1 MTTAL
6 ATLSFQGEISTL
18 IALDREVRDNY
29 VFTVQATDN
38 GQTPLSGYTSVFE
51 LLDIRIPFNDYNR
64 PFPYSPYWTGTS
76 MEWRLMRGKIIK
88 RLMTFAFEKTSNITS
103 SCKPVPVQYRE
114 YENGLFYLFF
124 RLILAKLV
132 N

>member
-1 MTTAL
+1 M
-6 ATLSFQGEISTL
+6 
-18 IALDREVRDNY
+18 
-29 VFTVQATDN
+29 FTVQATDN
-38 GQTPLSGYTSVFE
+38 GQTPLSGYTSVFK
-51 LLDIRIPFNDYNR
+51 LRDIRIPFNDYNR

-103 SCKPVPVQYRE
+103 SYKPIPVQYSE